1 MNNAMHR
8 PSTAIRLATFLALIA
23 ALLTAAQSGFILLRG
38 DAFCLNEG
46 CRVVEDLTRVPPLV
60 VNLAGLV
67 FFLALIFGLRAS
79 GSLRRRLP
87 RFVAPLLLAG
97 LAVEGVLF
105 GFQLFVAEAFCSYCL
120 AVLGAVVALNLLLGA
135 RQAAHGLLFFLAA
148 LLAFSSLELE
158 RPGQGGA
165 ALKDGIFASRT
176 GTAADSEHHLFYSS
190 TCAHCERVIGS
201 LRTSS
206 GATVLFHPID
216 RVQGLDLPGAQ
227 LRGDYDADANRALLT
242 GLGLDEIPVLIT
254 KTADG
259 FTILRGETAISAR
272 LGQPATPA
280 AASGQSSVSTTP
292 VIPGLPPT
300 TQGEGCQVDTDCD
313 TPPAAPSRPA
323 LP

>member
-1 MNNAMHR
+1 MHR
-8 PSTAIRLATFLALIA
+8 PSPALRLASFLALAA
-23 ALLTAAQSGFILLRG
+23 ALLTAAQSAFILLRG

-165 ALKDGIFASRT
+165 ALRTASSPAAPARRRQRTPPVLFLHLRPLRT
-176 GTAADSEHHLFYSS
+176 G
-190 TCAHCERVIGS
+190 
-201 LRTSS
+201 
-206 GATVLFHPID
+206 D
-216 RVQGLDLPGAQ
+216 RVAAHK
-227 LRGDYDADANRALLT
+227 LRGDRPFPPHRPGAGT
-242 GLGLDEIPVLIT
+242 G
-254 KTADG
+254 
-259 FTILRGETAISAR
+259 
-272 LGQPATPA
+272 PAGRA
-280 AASGQSSVSTTP
+280 AARR
-292 VIPGLPPT
+292 L
-300 TQGEGCQVDTDCD
+300 
-313 TPPAAPSRPA
+313 
-323 LP
+323 

>member
-1 MNNAMHR
+1 MHR
-8 PSTAIRLATFLALIA
+8 PSPALRLASFLALAA
-23 ALLTAAQSGFILLRG
+23 ALLTAAQSAFILLRG

-46 CRVVEDLTRVPPLV
+46 CRVVEDLTRVPPLA

-67 FFLALIFGLRAS
+67 FFLTLFVGLRAS
-79 GSLRRRLP
+79 GSLWRRLP

-148 LLAFSSLELE
+148 LLAFASLELE
-158 RPGQGGA
+158 RPGQGA
-165 ALKDGIFASRT
+165 ALKDGVFASRP
-176 GTAADSEHHLFYSS
+176 GTVAGSEHHLFYSS

-201 LRTSS
+201 LRTSP

-216 RVQGLDLPGAQ
+216 RVQTLDLPGAQ
-227 LRGDYDADANRALLT
+227 LRGDYAAEANRALLT

-254 KTADG
+254 KTAEG
-259 FTILRGETAISAR
+259 YSILRGETAISAR
-272 LGQPATPA
+272 LGQPAAPA
-280 AASGQSSVSTTP
+280 AANGQSSVSTMP

>member
-60 VNLAGLV
+60 INLAGLV

-148 LLAFSSLELE
+148 LLAFASLELE
-158 RPGQGGA
+158 RPGQGA
-165 ALKDGIFASRT
+165 ALKDGVFASRP
-176 GTAADSEHHLFYSS
+176 GTVAGSEHHLFYSS

-201 LRTSS
+201 LRTSP

-216 RVQGLDLPGAQ
+216 RVQTLDLPGAQ
-227 LRGDYDADANRALLT
+227 LRGDYAAEANRALLT

-254 KTADG
+254 KSADG
-259 FTILRGETAISAR
+259 YSILRGETAITAR
-272 LGQPATPA
+272 LGQPAAPA
-280 AASGQSSVSTTP
+280 AANGQSPLPTAP
-292 VIPGLPPT
+292 LIPGLPPA
-300 TQGEGCQVDTDCD
+300 TQGEGCQVATDCD
-313 TPPAAPSRPA
+313 DPPAATARPA
-323 LP
+323 AP